1 MNTLLD
7 LKPQFFDEFGH
18 ILADGRLLVYVLG
31 TTTHAELYSDPA
43 MSLPVANPVGL
54 SSAGWSSVQLYS
66 PSDLTVLVQSLDGYD
81 EMDQPIY
88 STVKDFDVVASG
100 ASGASYYGLSVV
112 DTIVDLRGLSD
123 MVDGQMIAVKGYA
136 AADDSFQRVYIWDAD
151 SVAVDDGGAVVSASA
166 APVGRWLLRYD
177 EGSLDIRAFGVLA
190 GAGDVNSQF
199 RAACN
204 WAYTNGVRL
213 FIPKGVYNMAAGG
226 TFDAYCALDVA
237 EGVVFN
243 RGSVESSHPA
253 EWYHLSIYNPRT
265 TIVSTFAGTNVHLLV
280 KGDGWE
286 STNIP
291 VTAFASHLRSWCH
304 GTGMYNLVLTDG
316 SFTFDS
322 DCFLHDVILPS
333 GSSPSVSLSAGVT
346 VYANALRGD
355 GVMYAATENAISFDT
370 LDTKLLPLTGNSAS
384 YLMAKCQHQIRLSTD
399 VTLHNGFSTGAR
411 ICGVGGSIG
420 WANGSS
426 ITLGGGV
433 VGGSGT
439 IIGYTGADFG
449 ANPIDA
455 RLFVNPRCVV
465 ESWNISSSIGELD
478 LCGRTTSAA
487 ITRTGT
493 IRNGGIGGVTCS
505 AIVLRDVDV
514 SGQVLC
520 TNVKAKDS
528 SITYAGNA
536 LPNLTS
542 SKLSNVQIDSTS
554 PINAYNGVWSEVT
567 VTNDI
572 VSVGGSARLRDVV
585 CRYAEFIPDSALEFG
600 NFSWVGGSAT
610 RIRFDA
616 TKMPVDGTA
625 LAYNVVIQHI
635 LNLSGDITSI
645 NGSAKKWAF
654 SGHYNVRIGN
664 NESGKATFGTIET
677 TVTGVYNGNG
687 AISAGLQGRVF
698 VFAADD
704 AENVSTFS
712 GFAQVKTAKQSSKA
726 YDLYSPSL
734 SYSNAQKLFYLSVG
748 DYKSAPVV
756 GDLLYVTFEVYK

>member
-1 MNTLLD
+1 M
-7 LKPQFFDEFGH
+7 
-18 ILADGRLLVYVLG
+18 
-31 TTTHAELYSDPA
+31 
-43 MSLPVANPVGL
+43 
-54 SSAGWSSVQLYS
+54 
-66 PSDLTVLVQSLDGYD
+66 
-81 EMDQPIY
+81 
-88 STVKDFDVVASG
+88 
-100 ASGASYYGLSVV
+100 
-112 DTIVDLRGLSD
+112 
-123 MVDGQMIAVKGYA
+123 
-136 AADDSFQRVYIWDAD
+136 
-151 SVAVDDGGAVVSASA
+151 
-166 APVGRWLLRYD
+166 
-177 EGSLDIRAFGVLA
+177 
-190 GAGDVNSQF
+190 
-199 RAACN
+199 
-204 WAYTNGVRL
+204 
-213 FIPKGVYNMAAGG
+213 
-226 TFDAYCALDVA
+226 
-237 EGVVFN
+237 
-243 RGSVESSHPA
+243 
-253 EWYHLSIYNPRT
+253 
-265 TIVSTFAGTNVHLLV
+265 
-280 KGDGWE
+280 
-286 STNIP
+286 
-291 VTAFASHLRSWCH
+291 
-304 GTGMYNLVLTDG
+304 
-316 SFTFDS
+316 
-322 DCFLHDVILPS
+322 HDVILPS

-426 ITLGGGV
+426 ITLSGGV
-433 VGGSGT
+433 IGGSGT
-439 IIGYTGADFG
+439 ITGYTGADFG

-505 AIVLRDVDV
+505 SIVLRDVAV
-514 SGQVLC
+514 AGQVLC

-528 SITYAGNA
+528 SIAYAGNA

-542 SKLSNVQIDSTS
+542 SKLSNVQINSTS
-554 PINAYNGVWSEVT
+554 PVNAYNGVWSEVT

-572 VSVGGSARLRDVV
+572 VCVGGSARLRDVF
-585 CRYAEFIPDSALEFG
+585 CRYADFIPDNTTQFR

-616 TKMPVDGTA
+616 TQMPVDGTA

-645 NGSAKKWAF
+645 NGSTKKWAF

-664 NESGKATFGTIET
+664 NENGKATFGTIET
-677 TVTGVYNGNG
+677 TVTGVYSGNG

-698 VFAADD
+698 VFATDD

-734 SYSNAQKLFYLSVG
+734 SYSNAQKLFYLNVG